1 MMTQNTR
8 KVKGE
13 KMNWK
18 KPICVVILTGAA
30 LTAMAGCAQTGE
42 IATTT
47 AQAMVAAQ
55 STPAPSKQTPPGGTS
70 FNGTMPL
77 PPSGNITGERPT
89 APALDLAAAAA
100 KLGITESQLSEALG
114 DLTKGMPDLAA
125 AALKLGLTE
134 TALREALG
142 FIGNSRLQG
151 VPPPGST
158 APPAQPN

>member
-1 MMTQNTR
+1 
-8 KVKGE
+8 
-13 KMNWK
+13 MNWK

-47 AQAMVAAQ
+47 TQTTVAAQ
-55 STPAPSKQTPPGGTS
+55 STPAPSKQTPPAGTS

-100 KLGITESQLSEALG
+100 KLGITESQLKEALG
-114 DLTKGMPDLAA
+114 DLTQGMTDLAA
-125 AALKLGLTE
+125 AAQKLGITE
-134 TALREALG
+134 AALREALG
-142 FIGNSRLQG
+142 FTNNGTM
-151 VPPPGST
+151 PGGPTSGA
-158 APPAQPN
+158 APPAGQTK

>member
-1 MMTQNTR
+1 MMTQNLR
-8 KVKGE
+8 KVRGE

-47 AQAMVAAQ
+47 AQATVAAQ
-55 STPAPSKQTPPGGTS
+55 STPAPSKQMPPGGVS

-100 KLGITESQLSEALG
+100 KLGITEA
-114 DLTKGMPDLAA
+114 
-125 AALKLGLTE
+125 
-134 TALREALG
+134 ALREALG
-142 FIGNSRLQG
+142 FMNNGRMQG
-151 VPPPGST
+151 GPPPGDT
-158 APPAQPN
+158 APAAQAN